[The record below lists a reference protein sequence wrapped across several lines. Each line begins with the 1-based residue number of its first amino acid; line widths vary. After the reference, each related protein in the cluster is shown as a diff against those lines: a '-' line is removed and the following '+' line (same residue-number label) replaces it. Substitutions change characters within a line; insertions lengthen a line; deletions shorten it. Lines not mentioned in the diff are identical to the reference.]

1 MYKIIS
7 KQALNG
13 AVTRMEI
20 DAPRVARAG
29 KPGQFLILR
38 IDERGERVPLTL
50 AACDPERGSVTIIF
64 QKVGLTTFR
73 LDTLEPG
80 DSLRDVAGPL
90 GLPTEIHGIKR
101 AALLAGGLGVAIAYP
116 IARALKAQGTD
127 TRGVLGFRGKDLVIL
142 EDEFARCCS
151 SFECMTD
158 DGSNGRKGFVTDGL
172 RAALES
178 GERFDR
184 AFAIGPLPMM
194 KAVCGLTKQ
203 FGLPTT
209 VSMNSIMI
217 DGTGMCGCCR
227 LTVGG
232 KVRFA
237 CVDGPDFD
245 GHLVDFDEAMRRGS
259 LYIDEEKR
267 AAHECRLL
275 AGVI

>member
-1 MYKIIS
+1 MYKIIN
-7 KQALNG
+7 KQPLN
-13 AVTRMEI
+13 AVVTRMEI
-20 DAPRVARAG
+20 EAPRVAKSG

-38 IDERGERVPLTL
+38 VDERGERVPLTL
-50 AACDPERGSVTIIF
+50 AACDPQRGIVSIIY
-64 QKVGLTTFR
+64 QKVGLTTHK
-73 LDTLEPG
+73 LDSLNAG

-90 GLPTEIHGIKR
+90 GLPTDIHGVRR

-116 IARALKAQGTD
+116 IARALKAQGT
-127 TRGVLGFRGKDLVIL
+127 RVHGFLGFREKDMIIL
-142 EDEFARCCS
+142 EDDFARCCE

-178 GERFDR
+178 GERFER
-184 AFAIGPLPMM
+184 AYAIGPLPMM
-194 KAVCGLTKQ
+194 KAACNLTKRYD
-203 FGLPTT
+203 LPTV

-232 KVRFA
+232 RVKFA

-259 LYIDEEKR
+259 LYAGEERR
-267 AAHECRLL
+267 AMHECRLL
-275 AGVI
+275 AEVN